1 MEARMK
7 KYSREVSPERAKV
20 WTEKSPKYHQKVKK
34 VPIVYYLSKNRQ
46 LEHPHFMEVLMSS
59 PNGLYL
65 RDVIERLNVLR
76 GRGMASMYS
85 WSSKRSYRNGFV
97 WHDLSEDDLILPA
110 HGNEYVLKG
119 SELFDES
126 NSDQFS
132 PIVNTASQNMKQIVV
147 EPPSSRSN
155 DDSSSSSSMNNGKG
169 NNKHCQEDDELSPP
183 ALRSVSSGVS
193 PDSRDAKN
201 SSSWCLAEYKV
212 YKSEGLADASTQTD
226 ETVSGC
232 GKKPI
237 ETFSR
242 GVSTDDDGSSEPE
255 TSENNLA
262 SEASCAA
269 GKEME
274 SAEISRNS
282 VSPPFSNSA
291 SSLGAKTDTL
301 ESLIRAD
308 VSKMNSFRILEQ
320 EDVRMPAHS
329 RLRASNMLMQL
340 ISCGSISVKDNNF
353 GLVPTYKPKFGH
365 SKFQSPFFSSSF
377 MMGDFDRLS
386 ETPSLMGLRLEEKEY
401 FSGSL
406 VETKLQKKDAVDCN
420 ASLKRSSSYNGDRA
434 SNQMGVAEN
443 GDSKPGGS
451 KYNLGSRKASSLFSK
466 QQPRSESMRSPV
478 SEKKRT
484 SSEDTTKNI
493 PCPTKTH
500 EVCSKRITES
510 SRKPDSFREDDE
522 KVIKIDERLAS
533 GARVRIESKVPSD
546 EP

>member
-7 KYSREVSPERAKV
+7 KYREVVSPERAKV
-20 WTEKSPKYHQKVKK
+20 WTEKSPKYHQKIKK
-34 VPIVYYLSKNRQ
+34 VQIVYYLSKNRQ
-46 LEHPHFMEVLMSS
+46 LEHPHFMEVLISS

-65 RDVIERLNVLR
+65 RDVIDRLNVLR

-126 NSDQFS
+126 NSDHFS
-132 PIVNTASQNMKQIVV
+132 PIANSATQNMKQIVV
-147 EPPSSRSN
+147 EPPSSRSM

-169 NNKHCQEDDELSPP
+169 TNKHSQEDDELSPP
-183 ALRSVSSGVS
+183 ALRSVSSSGVS

-226 ETVSGC
+226 ETITGC
-232 GKKPI
+232 SKQ
-237 ETFSR
+237 TFSR

-255 TSENNLA
+255 TSENILV
-262 SEASCAA
+262 SEASCA
-269 GKEME
+269 GKESE

-282 VSPPFSNSA
+282 VSPPFSNS
-291 SSLGAKTDTL
+291 AKTDTL

-320 EDVRMPAHS
+320 EDVRMHANP
-329 RLRASNMLMQL
+329 RLKASNMLMQL

-365 SKFQSPFFSSSF
+365 SKFPSPFFSSSF
-377 MMGDFDRLS
+377 MMQDLDRLS
-386 ETPSLMGLRLEEKEY
+386 ETPSLMSLRLEEKEY

-406 VETKLQKKDAVDCN
+406 VETKLQKKDASVGN
-420 ASLKRSSSYNGDRA
+420 TSLKRSSSYNGDRA

-443 GDSKPGGS
+443 GELKPGGS
-451 KYNLGSRKASSLFSK
+451 KYIPRSGKT

-478 SEKKRT
+478 LDKARD
-484 SSEDTTKNI
+484 SSKDTAKNV
-493 PCPTKTH
+493 PSPSKTPD
-500 EVCSKRITES
+500 VCSKRITES
-510 SRKPDSFREDDE
+510 LRKPDSFREDEE

-533 GARVRIESKVPSD
+533 GARVIIQSKVPSASS
-546 EP
+546 

>member
-1 MEARMK
+1 MN
-7 KYSREVSPERAKV
+7 KYREVSPERAKV
-20 WTEKSPKYHQKVKK
+20 WTEKSPKYHQKINK

-46 LEHPHFMEVLMSS
+46 LEHPHFMEVLISS

-65 RDVIERLNVLR
+65 RDVIDRLNVLR

-126 NSDQFS
+126 TSDHFS
-132 PIVNTASQNMKQIVV
+132 PTANSASQNMKQIVA
-147 EPPSSRSN
+147 EPPSSRSM

-169 NNKHCQEDDELSPP
+169 TSKHSQEDDDLSTP
-183 ALRSVSSGVS
+183 ALRSVSSTGVS
-193 PDSRDAKN
+193 PDSRYAKN

-212 YKSEGLADASTQTD
+212 YKSQGLADASTQTD
-226 ETVSGC
+226 ETVSGSS
-232 GKKPI
+232 KKPI

-255 TSENNLA
+255 SSETCIV
-262 SEASCAA
+262 SEASFAA
-269 GKEME
+269 KDRD

-320 EDVRMPAHS
+320 EDIRMPASS

-353 GLVPTYKPKFGH
+353 GLVPTYKPKFGY
-365 SKFQSPFFSSSF
+365 SKFPSPFFSSSF
-377 MMGDFDRLS
+377 MMGDLDRLS

-406 VETKLQKKDAVDCN
+406 VETKLQKKDAADGN
-420 ASLKRSSSYNGDRA
+420 TSLKRSSSYNGDRA
-434 SNQMGVAEN
+434 SNQIGVLEN
-443 GDSKPGGS
+443 GVSKPGGL
-451 KYNLGSRKASSLFSK
+451 KHIPHPRKALSIISK
-466 QQPRSESMRSPV
+466 QQPHSKSMRSPV
-478 SEKKRT
+478 SDKSGD
-484 SSEDTTKNI
+484 SSKETTKNI
-493 PCPTKTH
+493 PSLNKTH
-500 EVCSKRITES
+500 DVCSKRITES
-510 SRKPDSFREDDE
+510 VRKPDSFREDEE

-533 GARVRIESKVPSD
+533 GARVIIQSKVPSGCA
-546 EP
+546 

>member
-1 MEARMK
+1 MEARMR

-20 WTEKSPKYHQKVKK
+20 WTEKSPKYHQKIKK
-34 VPIVYYLSKNRQ
+34 VQIVYYLSKNRQ
-46 LEHPHFMEVLMSS
+46 LEHPHFMEVLISS

-110 HGNEYVLKG
+110 NGNEYVLKG

-126 NSDQFS
+126 NSDHFS
-132 PIVNTASQNMKQIVV
+132 PIVNLATQNMKQIVV
-147 EPPSSRSN
+147 EPPSSRSM

-169 NNKHCQEDDELSPP
+169 TNKHSHEDDELSPP
-183 ALRSVSSGVS
+183 ALRSVSSSGVS

-226 ETVSGC
+226 ETVSGRS
-232 GKKPI
+232 KTPI

-242 GVSTDDDGSSEPE
+242 GVSTDEDVSSEPE
-255 TSENNLA
+255 TSENNLV
-262 SEASCAA
+262 SEASCA
-269 GKEME
+269 GKERE

-291 SSLGAKTDTL
+291 SSLGGKTDTL

-320 EDVRMPAHS
+320 EDVRMPAIP

-365 SKFQSPFFSSSF
+365 SKFPSPFFSSSF
-377 MMGDFDRLS
+377 MMGDLDRLS
-386 ETPSLMGLRLEEKEY
+386 ETPSLMGMRMEEKEY

-406 VETKLQKKDAVDCN
+406 VETKLQKKDAADSN

-443 GDSKPGGS
+443 GDSKPDSS
-451 KYNLGSRKASSLFSK
+451 KNNPSSRKASSILGK
-466 QQPRSESMRSPV
+466 QQPLV
-478 SEKKRT
+478 SEKRRD

-493 PCPTKTH
+493 PCTTKTH
-500 EVCSKRITES
+500 DACSKRITES
-510 SRKPDSFREDDE
+510 LRKPDSFREDE
-522 KVIKIDERLAS
+522 ERVIKIDERLAS
-533 GARVRIESKVPSD
+533 GARVRIESKVPSE

>member
-7 KYSREVSPERAKV
+7 KYREEVSPERAKV
-20 WTEKSPKYHQKVKK
+20 WTEKSPKYHQKIKK

-46 LEHPHFMEVLMSS
+46 LEHPHFMEVLISS

-126 NSDQFS
+126 NSDHFS
-132 PIVNTASQNMKQIVV
+132 PIANLASQNMKQIVV
-147 EPPSSRSN
+147 EPPPSSSRSM
-155 DDSSSSSSMNNGKG
+155 DDSSSSSSMNNGKET
-169 NNKHCQEDDELSPP
+169 NKHSQEDDELSPP
-183 ALRSVSSGVS
+183 ALRSVSSSGVS
-193 PDSRDAKN
+193 PDSREAKN
-201 SSSWCLAEYKV
+201 SSAWCLAEYKV
-212 YKSEGLADASTQTD
+212 FKSEGLADASTQTD
-226 ETVSGC
+226 ETISSC
-232 GKKPI
+232 SKKPI

-242 GVSTDDDGSSEPE
+242 GVSTDDDGSSEPD
-255 TSENNLA
+255 SSDIINLV
-262 SEASCAA
+262 SEASC
-269 GKEME
+269 
-274 SAEISRNS
+274 AEISRNS

-308 VSKMNSFRILEQ
+308 ASKMNSFRILEQ
-320 EDVRMPAHS
+320 EDIRMPANS

-365 SKFQSPFFSSSF
+365 SKFPSPFFSSSF
-377 MMGDFDRLS
+377 MLGDLDRLS
-386 ETPSLMGLRLEEKEY
+386 ETPSLMGMRLEEKEY

-406 VETKLQKKDAVDCN
+406 VETKLQKKDVADGN

-443 GDSKPGGS
+443 
-451 KYNLGSRKASSLFSK
+451 SRKTSPLISK

-478 SEKKRT
+478 LDKTRRDSL
-484 SSEDTTKNI
+484 EDTTKN
-493 PCPTKTH
+493 
-500 EVCSKRITES
+500 KRITES
-510 SRKPDSFREDDE
+510 SRKPDSFREDEE

-533 GARVRIESKVPSD
+533 GARVIIESKVPLG
-546 EP
+546 

>member
-7 KYSREVSPERAKV
+7 KYREEVSPERAKV
-20 WTEKSPKYHQKVKK
+20 WTEKSPKYHQKIKK
-34 VPIVYYLSKNRQ
+34 VQIVYYLSKNRQ
-46 LEHPHFMEVLMSS
+46 LEHPHFMEVLVSS

-119 SELFDES
+119 SELFDE
-126 NSDQFS
+126 DHFS
-132 PIVNTASQNMKQIVV
+132 PIANSATQNMKQIVV
-147 EPPSSRSN
+147 EPPSSRSM
-155 DDSSSSSSMNNGKG
+155 DDSSSSSSMNNGKET
-169 NNKHCQEDDELSPP
+169 NKHSQEDDELSPP
-183 ALRSVSSGVS
+183 ALRSVSSSGVS

-212 YKSEGLADASTQTD
+212 YNREGLADASTQTD
-226 ETVSGC
+226 ETVTGC
-232 GKKPI
+232 SKTPV

-255 TSENNLA
+255 SSENN
-262 SEASCAA
+262 ASCSA
-269 GKEME
+269 GKERESE

-320 EDVRMPAHS
+320 EDVRMPANP

-340 ISCGSISVKDNNF
+340 ISCGSISVKDNSF

-365 SKFQSPFFSSSF
+365 SKFPSPFFSSSF
-377 MMGDFDRLS
+377 MLGDLDRLS
-386 ETPSLMGLRLEEKEY
+386 ETPSVMSLRLEEKEY

-406 VETKLQKKDAVDCN
+406 VETKLQKKDAADGN

-434 SNQMGVAEN
+434 SNQMGIPETV
-443 GDSKPGGS
+443 DSKPGGS
-451 KYNLGSRKASSLFSK
+451 KHIPRTRKTSCTISK
-466 QQPRSESMRSPV
+466 KQPRSESTRSPV
-478 SEKKRT
+478 SD
-484 SSEDTTKNI
+484 SSKVTETPD
-493 PCPTKTH
+493 
-500 EVCSKRITES
+500 VCSKRITES
-510 SRKPDSFREDDE
+510 LRKPDSFREDEE

-533 GARVRIESKVPSD
+533 GARVIIESKVPSSCS
-546 EP
+546 

>member
-1 MEARMK
+1 
-7 KYSREVSPERAKV
+7 
-20 WTEKSPKYHQKVKK
+20 
-34 VPIVYYLSKNRQ
+34 
-46 LEHPHFMEVLMSS
+46 
-59 PNGLYL
+59 
-65 RDVIERLNVLR
+65 
-76 GRGMASMYS
+76 
-85 WSSKRSYRNGFV
+85 
-97 WHDLSEDDLILPA
+97 
-110 HGNEYVLKG
+110 
-119 SELFDES
+119 
-126 NSDQFS
+126 
-132 PIVNTASQNMKQIVV
+132 MKQIVV

-155 DDSSSSSSMNNGKG
+155 DDSSSSSSMNNGKET
-169 NNKHCQEDDELSPP
+169 NKHSQEDDELSPA

-226 ETVSGC
+226 QIMSDC
-232 GKKPI
+232 SKKPI

-255 TSENNLA
+255 TSEINLA
-262 SEASCAA
+262 SEASCA
-269 GKEME
+269 GKERE

-340 ISCGSISVKDNNF
+340 ISCGSISVKDNKF

-365 SKFQSPFFSSSF
+365 SKFPSPFFSSSF
-377 MMGDFDRLS
+377 MMGDLDRLS

-406 VETKLQKKDAVDCN
+406 VETKLQRKDAVDGN

-443 GDSKPGGS
+443 GVSKPGGS
-451 KYNLGSRKASSLFSK
+451 KYNPVSRKASSILSK
-466 QQPRSESMRSPV
+466 QQQGSESMRSPV
-478 SEKKRT
+478 SEKKRN
-484 SSEDTTKNI
+484 SSEITTKNI
-493 PCPTKTH
+493 PCATKTH
-500 EVCSKRITES
+500 DVCSKRITES
-510 SRKPDSFREDDE
+510 SRKPDSFREDEE
-522 KVIKIDERLAS
+522 KVIDERLAS
-533 GARVRIESKVPSD
+533 GARVRIESQVPSE